1 MPLVIDLSAVIPLAL
16 RDENPSY
23 AHKVI
28 DTLAETEGLVPSI
41 FWLELLNGLATNVT
55 KRGRLTAEDA
65 REFVLAVEGLAL
77 QTAQV
82 GPAEP
87 ILNLCFTHG
96 LTAYDAA
103 YLELAKRTGST
114 LATLD
119 TALRRACEVEGVDVF
134 SASG

>member
-1 MPLVIDLSAVIPLAL
+1 MPLVIDLSAIIPLAL
-16 RDENPSY
+16 RDEDPTY
-23 AHKVI
+23 AQSVV
-28 DTLAETEGLVPSI
+28 DALAQTDGLVPTV

-65 REFVLAVEGLAL
+65 REFVGAVEGLAL
-77 QTAQV
+77 KTAPI
-82 GPAEP
+82 GPAEA
-87 ILNLCFTHG
+87 ILDVCFAHG

-119 TALRRACEVEGVDVF
+119 GALRLACEAEGIKLHPR
-134 SASG
+134 